1 VKNPNFPPFSLMR
14 ASVYLIIQLG
24 QSSNLMLPKIYADKT
39 MVKLLKILFPK
50 VALVKNT
57 IQILN

>member
-1 VKNPNFPPFSLMR
+1 MR